1 MVDTLTEL
9 IKRWLY
15 VRLVGTVRSLTG
27 VRVHYRAVYS
37 HDYMYGAR
45 WYMLRNLRLMIDGH
59 RCTYVGTDGRCTAL
73 RGLDVHHTTYLRA
86 ENPGIGGM
94 LAELSDLRTLCRKH
108 HNAQHHD
115 KES

>member
-1 MVDTLTEL
+1 MLTEL
-9 IKRWLY
+9 IRRWLY

-59 RCTYVGTDGRCTAL
+59 RCTHRVNLRRCDKRTSL
-73 RGLDVHHTTYLRA
+73 QVHHPNYANMGLRA
-86 ENPGIGGM
+86 PGAKSF
-94 LAELSDLRTLCRKH
+94 LAELLTCRTLCDYH
-108 HNAQHHD
+108 HT